1 MKGIEIDIFNDD
13 DRKVALLNAIGKLT
27 EADRR
32 ILYLYAETASM
43 RETGKA
49 LGVSAS
55 TVYYIVKRIR
65 QQIKNELKQNE
76 CNY

>member
-13 DRKVALLNAIGKLT
+13 DRKVALLSAIGKLT

-32 ILYLYAETASM
+32 ILYLYADTASM

-65 QQIKNELKQNE
+65 QQIKNDLNE

>member
-1 MKGIEIDIFNDD
+1 MKIDIDIFNDD
-13 DRKVALLNAIGKLT
+13 DSKVALLRAIGKLT

-32 ILYLYAETASM
+32 ILFLYSDTASM

-55 TVYYIVKRIR
+55 TVFYIIKRIR
-65 QQIKNELKQNE
+65 KLITDELKNT
-76 CNY
+76 Y

>member
-1 MKGIEIDIFNDD
+1 MKEIEVNIFQDD
-13 DRKVALLNAIGKLT
+13 DSKVALLRAIGKLS

-32 ILYLYAETASM
+32 ILYLYSDTASM
-43 RETGKA
+43 RKTGEA

-65 QQIKNELKQNE
+65 QQIKNELNE

>member
-1 MKGIEIDIFNDD
+1 MKEIEVNIFQDD
-13 DRKVALLNAIGKLT
+13 DRKVALLRAIGKLT

-32 ILYLYAETASM
+32 ILYLYADTASM

-65 QQIKNELKQNE
+65 QQIKNELNE

>member
-1 MKGIEIDIFNDD
+1 MKLEIDVFNDT

-43 RETGKA
+43 RDTGKA

-65 QQIKNELKQNE
+65 QQIKNELNE

>member
-1 MKGIEIDIFNDD
+1 MKLEIDIFNDD
-13 DRKVALLNAIGKLT
+13 DRKVAILRSIGNLT

-65 QQIKNELKQNE
+65 QQIKNELNE

>member
-1 MKGIEIDIFNDD
+1 MKIEIDIFNDD
-13 DRKVALLNAIGKLT
+13 DSKVALLNAIDHLT

-32 ILYLYAETASM
+32 ILYLYADTASM

-65 QQIKNELKQNE
+65 KQIKNELKQNE

>member
-1 MKGIEIDIFNDD
+1 MKEIEVNIFQDT
-13 DRKVALLNAIGKLT
+13 DRKVALLNAIDHLT

-32 ILYLYAETASM
+32 ILYLYADTASM

-65 QQIKNELKQNE
+65 QQIKNELNE
-76 CNY
+76 YNY

>member
-1 MKGIEIDIFNDD
+1 MKIEIDIFNDT

-32 ILYLYAETASM
+32 ILHLYADTASM
-43 RETGKA
+43 RKTGEA

-55 TVYYIVKRIR
+55 TVFYIIKRIR
-65 QQIKNELKQNE
+65 KLITDELKNI
-76 CNY
+76 N

>member
-1 MKGIEIDIFNDD
+1 MKEIEIDIFQDT
-13 DRKVALLNAIGKLT
+13 DRKVALLSAIGKLT

-32 ILYLYAETASM
+32 ILYLYADTASM

-65 QQIKNELKQNE
+65 QQIKNELNE

>member
-1 MKGIEIDIFNDD
+1 MKIDIDIFNDD
-13 DRKVALLNAIGKLT
+13 DSKVALLSAIGKLS

-55 TVYYIVKRIR
+55 TVFYIIKRIR
-65 QQIKNELKQNE
+65 KLITDELKNI
-76 CNY
+76 N

>member
-1 MKGIEIDIFNDD
+1 MKEIDVNIFQDD
-13 DRKVALLNAIGKLT
+13 DRKVALLRAIGKLT

-65 QQIKNELKQNE
+65 QQIKNELNE

>member
-1 MKGIEIDIFNDD
+1 MKIDIDIFNDD
-13 DRKVALLNAIGKLT
+13 DSKVALLRAIGKLT

-55 TVYYIVKRIR
+55 TVFYIIRRIR
-65 QQIKNELKQNE
+65 NFILNELGK

>member
-1 MKGIEIDIFNDD
+1 MKIEIDIFNDD
-13 DRKVALLNAIGKLT
+13 DSKVALLNAIDHLT

-32 ILYLYAETASM
+32 ILYLYADTASM

-65 QQIKNELKQNE
+65 QQIKKELNE

>member
-1 MKGIEIDIFNDD
+1 MKEIDIFNDD
-13 DRKVALLNAIGKLT
+13 DRKVALLRAIGKLT

-55 TVYYIVKRIR
+55 TVFYIIKRIR
-65 QQIKNELKQNE
+65 KLITDELKNI
-76 CNY
+76 N

>member
-1 MKGIEIDIFNDD
+1 MKLEIDIFNDD
-13 DRKVALLNAIGKLT
+13 DRKVKLLSAIGKLS

-32 ILYLYAETASM
+32 ILYLYADTASM
-43 RETGKA
+43 RDTGKA

-55 TVYYIVKRIR
+55 TVFYIIRRIR
-65 QQIKNELKQNE
+65 NFILNELGK

>member
-1 MKGIEIDIFNDD
+1 MKIEIDIFNDD
-13 DRKVALLNAIGKLT
+13 DSKVELLRAIGKLS

-32 ILYLYAETASM
+32 ILYLYADTASM

-65 QQIKNELKQNE
+65 QQIKKELNE

>member
-1 MKGIEIDIFNDD
+1 MKLEIDIFNDD
-13 DRKVALLNAIGKLT
+13 DRKVKLLRAIGKLT

-32 ILYLYAETASM
+32 ILYLYADTASM
-43 RETGKA
+43 RDTGKA

-65 QQIKNELKQNE
+65 QQIKNELNE

>member
-1 MKGIEIDIFNDD
+1 MKEIEVNIFQDD
-13 DRKVALLNAIGKLT
+13 DRKVALLSAIGKLT

-32 ILYLYAETASM
+32 ILYLYADTASM

-55 TVYYIVKRIR
+55 TVFYIIKRIR
-65 QQIKNELKQNE
+65 KLITDELKNI
-76 CNY
+76 N

>member
-1 MKGIEIDIFNDD
+1 MKIDIDIFNDT

-65 QQIKNELKQNE
+65 QQIKNELNE
-76 CNY
+76 CDY

>member
-1 MKGIEIDIFNDD
+1 MKGIEIDIFNDT
-13 DRKVALLNAIGKLT
+13 DRKVALLNAIDHLT

-32 ILYLYAETASM
+32 ILFLYADTASM

-55 TVYYIVKRIR
+55 TVFYIIKRIR
-65 QQIKNELKQNE
+65 KLITDELKNI
-76 CNY
+76 N

>member
-1 MKGIEIDIFNDD
+1 MKLEIDVFNDT

-55 TVYYIVKRIR
+55 TVFYIIRRIR
-65 QQIKNELKQNE
+65 NFILNELGK

>member
-1 MKGIEIDIFNDD
+1 MKEIEVNIFQDT
-13 DRKVALLNAIGKLT
+13 DRKVALLSAIGKLS

-32 ILYLYAETASM
+32 ILYLYSDTASM
-43 RETGKA
+43 RKTGDA

-55 TVYYIVKRIR
+55 TVYYVIKRIR
-65 QQIKNELKQNE
+65 EQIKNELNE

>member
-1 MKGIEIDIFNDD
+1 MKIEIDIFKDD
-13 DRKVALLNAIGKLT
+13 DRKVALLRAIGKLT

-32 ILYLYAETASM
+32 ILYLYADTASM

-65 QQIKNELKQNE
+65 QQIKNELNE

>member
-1 MKGIEIDIFNDD
+1 MKIEIDIFQDT

-32 ILYLYAETASM
+32 ILFLYSETASM

-55 TVYYIVKRIR
+55 TVYYVIKRIR
-65 QQIKNELKQNE
+65 EQIKNELNE

>member
-1 MKGIEIDIFNDD
+1 MKIDIDIFNDD
-13 DRKVALLNAIGKLT
+13 DSKVALINAIDHLT
-27 EADRR
+27 ESDRR

-65 QQIKNELKQNE
+65 QQIKNELNE
-76 CNY
+76 FNY

>member
-1 MKGIEIDIFNDD
+1 MKEIEIDIFQDT
-13 DRKVALLNAIGKLT
+13 DRKVALLNAIDNLT

-55 TVYYIVKRIR
+55 TVFYIIRRIR
-65 QQIKNELKQNE
+65 NFILNELSK

>member
-1 MKGIEIDIFNDD
+1 MKLEIDIFNDD
-13 DRKVALLNAIGKLT
+13 DSKVKLLSAIGKLS

-32 ILYLYAETASM
+32 ILYLYADTASM
-43 RETGKA
+43 RDTGKA

-55 TVYYIVKRIR
+55 TVFYIIRRIR
-65 QQIKNELKQNE
+65 NFILNELGK

>member
-1 MKGIEIDIFNDD
+1 MKDIEIDIFQDT
-13 DRKVALLNAIGKLT
+13 DRKVALLNAIDHLT

-55 TVYYIVKRIR
+55 TVFYIIKRIR
-65 QQIKNELKQNE
+65 KLITDELKNT
-76 CNY
+76 Y

>member
-1 MKGIEIDIFNDD
+1 MKEIEIDIFNDD
-13 DRKVALLNAIGKLT
+13 DSKVALLNAIDHLT

-32 ILYLYAETASM
+32 ILYLYADTASM
-43 RETGKA
+43 RDTGKA

-65 QQIKNELKQNE
+65 QQIKNDLNE

>member
-1 MKGIEIDIFNDD
+1 MKEIEIDIFNDD
-13 DRKVALLNAIGKLT
+13 DSKVALIRAIGKLT

-32 ILYLYAETASM
+32 ILFLYSDTASM

-55 TVYYIVKRIR
+55 TVYYVIKRIR
-65 QQIKNELKQNE
+65 EQIKKELNE

>member
-1 MKGIEIDIFNDD
+1 MKIDIDIFNDT
-13 DRKVALLNAIGKLT
+13 DRKVALLRAIGKLT

-43 RETGKA
+43 RKTGEA

-55 TVYYIVKRIR
+55 TVFYIIKRIR
-65 QQIKNELKQNE
+65 KLITDELKNT
-76 CNY
+76 Y

>member
-32 ILYLYAETASM
+32 ILYLYSDTASM
-43 RETGKA
+43 RKTGEA

-55 TVYYIVKRIR
+55 TVYYIIKRIR
-65 QQIKNELKQNE
+65 KLITDELKNI
-76 CNY
+76 N

>member
-1 MKGIEIDIFNDD
+1 MKLEIDIFNDD
-13 DRKVALLNAIGKLT
+13 DSKVALLSAIGKLS

-55 TVYYIVKRIR
+55 TVFYIIKRIR
-65 QQIKNELKQNE
+65 KLITDELKNI
-76 CNY
+76 N

>member
-1 MKGIEIDIFNDD
+1 MKDIEIDIFNDT
-13 DRKVALLNAIGKLT
+13 DRKVALLNAVDHLT

-65 QQIKNELKQNE
+65 EQIKNELKQ
-76 CNY
+76 YDY

>member
-1 MKGIEIDIFNDD
+1 MKEIEVNIFQDD
-13 DRKVALLNAIGKLT
+13 DRKVALLSAIGKLT

-32 ILYLYAETASM
+32 ILFLYSDTASM

-55 TVYYIVKRIR
+55 TVYYVIKRIR
-65 QQIKNELKQNE
+65 QQIKKELNE

>member
-1 MKGIEIDIFNDD
+1 MKEIEIDIFQDT
-13 DRKVALLNAIGKLT
+13 DRKVALLSAIGKLT

-32 ILYLYAETASM
+32 ILYLYADTASM

-65 QQIKNELKQNE
+65 QQIKNELNQ

>member
-1 MKGIEIDIFNDD
+1 MKDITINIFQDT
-13 DRKVALLNAIGKLT
+13 DRKVALLNAIGKLS

-32 ILYLYAETASM
+32 ILFLYSDTASM

-55 TVYYIVKRIR
+55 TVFYIIRRIR
-65 QQIKNELKQNE
+65 NFILNELSK